1 MGRREVH
8 EVKISGLKEFVY
20 HELKKKLMSSSI
32 RQGERI
38 WEEEIAK
45 EFGVSR
51 TPVREA
57 INRLIAE
64 GFVENRPRKGIFAA
78 EISKEELLKMLD
90 IRIVLEE
97 LSVKMCCFM
106 ISEEEVEELKSIYH
120 EFSLKLRGGDYGK
133 ASELDSKLHKFIA
146 QVSDNQKLI
155 EYIDDIQD
163 FFAYTRTGV
172 VHWTEKKV
180 ERSLKDH
187 HELVEAI
194 SRRDEA
200 KAMKFILQDI
210 EAMRK
215 LLSSYEELA
224 EII

>member
-1 MGRREVH
+1 MDQTGSVI
-8 EVKISGLKEFVY
+8 VKISGLKEYVY
-20 HELKKKLMSSSI
+20 HEIKKKLMSSNI
-32 RQGERI
+32 IQGERI
-38 WEEEIAK
+38 WEEELAN

-78 EISKEELLKMLD
+78 EISKDELIKMLD

-97 LSVKMCCFM
+97 LSVKMCCLM
-106 ISEEEVEELKSIYH
+106 IEDHEIETLQGIYT
-120 EFSLKLRGGDYGK
+120 EFDSKLRSGDYGK
-133 ASELDSKLHKFIA
+133 ASRLDSEIHKYIA
-146 QVSDNQKLI
+146 QVSKNKKLI

-172 VHWTEKKV
+172 VNWSDKKV

-187 HELVEAI
+187 GDLIEAI
-194 SRRDEA
+194 AIRDED
-200 KAMKFILQDI
+200 KAVQLVLKDIQSMRIL
-210 EAMRK
+210 
-215 LLSSYEELA
+215 LTT
-224 EII
+224 

>member
-1 MGRREVH
+1 M
-8 EVKISGLKEFVY
+8 KISGLKEFVY
-20 HELKKKLMSSSI
+20 HELKKKLMSGSI
-32 RQGERI
+32 KQGERI
-38 WEEEIAK
+38 WEDEIAK

-51 TPVREA
+51 TPVRES

-97 LSVKMCCFM
+97 LSVKMCCSM
-106 ISEEEVEELKSIYH
+106 ISEEEVEALKGIYREFSMKLKS
-120 EFSLKLRGGDYGK
+120 GDYGR
-133 ASELDSKLHKFIA
+133 ASELDSKIHKFIA

-163 FFAYTRTGV
+163 IFAYTRTGV
-172 VHWTEKKV
+172 VNWTEMKV
-180 ERSLKDH
+180 ERSLRDH
-187 HELVEAI
+187 HELIEAI
-194 SRRDEA
+194 SIRNEE
-200 KAMKFILQDI
+200 KALELIHQDI
-210 EAMRK
+210 ESMRG

>member
-1 MGRREVH
+1 M
-8 EVKISGLKEFVY
+8 KISGLKEYIY

-32 RQGERI
+32 SQGERI
-38 WEEEIAK
+38 YEEEIAQ

-78 EISKEELLKMLD
+78 EVSKEELLKMLD

-97 LSVKMCCFM
+97 LSVKMCCLM
-106 ISEEEVEELKSIYH
+106 ISEEEILALKEIYAKYKERLQSG
-120 EFSLKLRGGDYGK
+120 EFGK
-133 ASELDSKLHKFIA
+133 ASELDSEIHKYIA
-146 QVSDNQKLI
+146 QVSDNKKLI

-163 FFAYTRTGV
+163 FFAYTRTGAV
-172 VHWTEKKV
+172 NWTEKKV
-180 ERSLKDH
+180 ERSLRDH

-194 SRRDEA
+194 SLRDEE
-200 KAMKFILQDI
+200 KATKLVLRDI
-210 EAMRK
+210 QSMRE
-215 LLSSYEELA
+215 LLVS
-224 EII
+224 